1 MKTIQIKTELFGKDD
16 VFRVL
21 GVSHATGYPSLLV
34 GPAGTGKTKAIL
46 DYSKALS
53 YDDKLNP
60 QENWAKIMQEAF
72 ILEADEGTRSN
83 EVKGRIDVKKLLEDG
98 TYQMNSPITKA
109 KFILINEVDKASPG
123 LRNAFLGVMNE
134 RVLFNG
140 MEKIRCDWELFCG
153 SCNIL
158 NTDVAEIPFWDR
170 FVFTYDVSRVG
181 AGQLLKYFTR
191 KKSHKVIKLNIP
203 SPKEVNEI
211 AAQIP
216 VDKLKKFMDV
226 GYDSITDRTASYVPR
241 IIAAVSVVY
250 DLALGRAMMKSM
262 ELLLDA
268 NKSKALSKII
278 EPPEFAT
285 IRSQIEIIMTLQDY
299 DQVVDMVENVKQ
311 SCISAGKKGILAQSD
326 LEELQVE
333 LNTALLNNHTYTE
346 QAAAKTTTTSD
357 PYQGDVQDAE
367 VIEDTGNKTLSDLSE
382 QIGYGDMELQL
393 ESTVP
398 SSKRATDKD
407 SSPKNPVNR
416 IAKATKK

>member
-1 MKTIQIKTELFGKDD
+1 MKQIKVKTALFGKDD

-53 YDDKLNP
+53 EDPKLSP

-83 EVKGRIDVKKLLEDG
+83 EVKGRIDLKKLLEDNE
-98 TYQMNSPITKA
+98 YKMNSPITQA

-134 RVLFNG
+134 KVLFNG

-158 NTDVAEIPFWDR
+158 NTDIAEIPFWDR
-170 FVFTYDVSRVG
+170 FVFKYDVSRVG
-181 AGQLLKYFTR
+181 SGQLLKYFTR
-191 KKSHKVIKLNIP
+191 KKPHKEIKLNIP
-203 SPKEVNEI
+203 SPKEVDEI

-216 VDKLKKFMDV
+216 IDKLKKFMDI

-250 DLALGRAMMKSM
+250 DLALGRAMIKSM
-262 ELLLDA
+262 ELLLNA

-278 EPPEFAT
+278 EPPEFAN
-285 IRSQIEIIMTLQDY
+285 IRSQI
-299 DQVVDMVENVKQ
+299 
-311 SCISAGKKGILAQSD
+311 
-326 LEELQVE
+326 
-333 LNTALLNNHTYTE
+333 
-346 QAAAKTTTTSD
+346 
-357 PYQGDVQDAE
+357 
-367 VIEDTGNKTLSDLSE
+367 
-382 QIGYGDMELQL
+382 
-393 ESTVP
+393 
-398 SSKRATDKD
+398 
-407 SSPKNPVNR
+407 
-416 IAKATKK
+416 